1 MHLAVLDKDLDLIR
15 VLDQNGADANIKNKD
30 DFSALDL
37 CFSDLDKTLLRYFRS
52 LPKYTKYFKS
62 T

>member
-30 DFSALDL
+30 GFSALDL

-52 LPKYTKYFKS
+52 LPKYTKEFKS
-62 T
+62 S